1 MMEEYINSAIET
13 IENSTYCDK
22 DSENDIMDAIK
33 NILFEPDYMQLL
45 KETIKKL
52 YKKEISQKE
61 LKRLILQHG
70 LTSAEHIKRIIRFYF
85 DVRLRKIG
93 GINNSQNNN
102 KQLIEYKK
110 LLAEIA
116 PRIEKI
122 YERLSDG
129 D

>member
-1 MMEEYINSAIET
+1 MEEYINSAIET
-13 IENSTYCDK
+13 IENSTFCDK
-22 DSENDIMDAIK
+22 ISENDILDTIK

-45 KETIKKL
+45 KDTIKKL
-52 YKKEISQKE
+52 HKKEISQRD
-61 LKRLILQHG
+61 LKQLILQHG
-70 LTSAEHIKRIIRFYF
+70 LNSAEHIKRVIRFYF
-85 DVRLRKIG
+85 DVQLRKIG

-102 KQLIEYKK
+102 KQLIEYKEI
-110 LLAEIA
+110 LAEIA

>member
-1 MMEEYINSAIET
+1 MEEYSNSAIET

-22 DSENDIMDAIK
+22 DSENDILDAIK

-45 KETIKKL
+45 KDTINKL
-52 YKKEISQKE
+52 YKKEISQRE
-61 LKRLILQHG
+61 LKQLILQHG
-70 LTSAEHIKRIIRFYF
+70 INSAEHIKRFIRFYF
-85 DVRLRKIG
+85 DVQLRKIG
-93 GINNSQNNN
+93 GINTSQNNN
-102 KQLIEYKK
+102 KQLIEYKEM
-110 LLAEIA
+110 LAEIA

>member
-13 IENSTYCDK
+13 IENSTFCDK
-22 DSENDIMDAIK
+22 DSENDILDTIK

-45 KETIKKL
+45 KDTIKKL
-52 YKKEISQKE
+52 HKKEMSQRE
-61 LKRLILQHG
+61 LKQLILQHG
-70 LTSAEHIKRIIRFYF
+70 LNSAEHIKRVIRFYF
-85 DVRLRKIG
+85 DVQLRKIG
-93 GINNSQNNN
+93 SINTSQNNN
-102 KQLIEYKK
+102 KQLIEYKEI
-110 LLAEIA
+110 LAEIA